1 MDNRPNISSRWW
13 NGQFKINVVKQIIRK
28 KDLAQMEK
36 LYRASFVNSLGGFKS
51 VVLVGTRSVDG
62 QENLAIFNSLFH
74 LGANPALCGL
84 IVRPNEVPRHT
95 LQNILETK
103 EFSINHI
110 RKEFYKNAHQ
120 TSARYPANVSEF
132 EAAKLTPEYVDQLF
146 APFVKESTVKF
157 ACELKQKIELDIN
170 GTILLIGEI
179 KFIDVPKECIMLG
192 GYIDLEKAGSIT
204 NSGLD
209 GYHTTS
215 KIGRLTYA
223 KPNKWPDTI

>member
-36 LYRASFVNSLGGFKS
+36 LYRVSFVNSLGGFKS
-51 VVLVGTRSVDG
+51 AVLVGTRSVDG

-84 IVRPNEVPRHT
+84 IVRPNEVPRNT
-95 LQNILETK
+95 LLNIIETK
-103 EFSINHI
+103 EYSINHI

-120 TSARYPANVSEF
+120 TSARYPENVSEF
-132 EAAKLTPEYVDQLF
+132 EEAKLTPEYVDQLF

-157 ACELKQKIELDIN
+157 SCELKQKIELDIN
-170 GTILLIGEI
+170 GTILIIGEI
-179 KFIDVPKECIMLG
+179 KYIDVPKECIMLD
-192 GYIDLEKAGSIT
+192 GYVDLEKAGSIT

-223 KPNKWPDTI
+223 KPNKWPDNI